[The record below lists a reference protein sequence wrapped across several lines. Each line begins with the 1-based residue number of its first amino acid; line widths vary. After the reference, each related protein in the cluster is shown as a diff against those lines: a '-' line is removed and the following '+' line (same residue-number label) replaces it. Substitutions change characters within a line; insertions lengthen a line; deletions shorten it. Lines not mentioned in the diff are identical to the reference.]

1 MSECHN
7 GHCFAIA
14 VDNSNRFFVT
24 GGTDSLLGLWDMN
37 DFMLIK
43 TLSNN
48 DARVMAVSLNHDG
61 SLIAS
66 ICEDEINKKYII
78 EVYDFNYYDPI
89 STG

>member
-61 SLIAS
+61 TLIAS